1 MKQLCYYIH
10 PSFSATYGSLAW
22 GGVGG
27 QQSKQRPSFS
37 PVTSSNSHGRTVR
50 HSQASCKDIEIYLA
64 CIYWVSLPIWTW
76 LKNLKHE
83 QCRKYRTVTPANAK
97 KQINVF

>member
-1 MKQLCYYIH
+1 MLLH
-10 PSFSATYGSLAW
+10 PSIHHFLPLM
-22 GGVGG
+22 GVWLGGG

-37 PVTSSNSHGRTVR
+37 PVTSSNCHGRTVK

-76 LKNLKHE
+76 LKNLKSNAAGS
-83 QCRKYRTVTPANAK
+83 TV
-97 KQINVF
+97 Q